1 MAYTLIT
8 PWLNQTYGIDD
19 SNRFAPYARLAGK
32 EFNGG
37 TVNGNIP
44 VSLTDIPRGV
54 SLLINGTTA
63 SSTWINQGN
72 MNFTGTEITPMA
84 TGVFDYLTKIG
95 IENEVVDTQ
104 LGYGQ
109 DIDNLEIEINKS
121 DLPRIK

>member
-37 TVNGNIP
+37 TVNGNIT

-54 SLLINGTTA
+54 SLLINGTTVSAEQTPSQDDLAAA
-63 SSTWINQGN
+63 SFYYLGGHEYTISDYEANILIN
-72 MNFTGTEITPMA
+72 A
-84 TGVFDYLTKIG
+84 
-95 IENEVVDTQ
+95 
-104 LGYGQ
+104 GYGSYVTA
-109 DIDNLEIEINKS
+109 I
-121 DLPRIK
+121 